1 MPDVNL
7 VAVFVAAVVS
17 FMIGWAWYSPML
29 FGNIWMKESGIKM
42 PGKMTPELKKQM
54 MRSMTLGFV
63 FAVLVNYIF
72 ARFLGSMN
80 VYSAGDVAQLAFWIW
95 LGFTLPVVMNGY
107 LWEGKSFTLALI
119 AAGQTFVS
127 LLVGG
132 VIVSAMS

>member
-7 VAVFVAAVVS
+7 VAVLVAAVVS

-42 PGKMTPELKKQM
+42 PAKITPEIKKQM
-54 MRSMTLGFV
+54 MRSMSLGFL
-63 FAVLVNYIF
+63 FAFLTNYIF

-80 VYSAGDVAQLAFWIW
+80 VYSAGDVVQLGFWIW
-95 LGFTLPVVMNGY
+95 LGFTLPVVMTGY
-107 LWEGKSFTLALI
+107 LWENKTFHLVLI

-132 VIVSAMS
+132 LLISAMS